1 MHDRADDWVTVRL
14 KGPAGGLGHGMGAVV
29 ELASAKDPVRVLA
42 RRWVWAGGP
51 FQSTACT
58 DLSFGAPAEWGP
70 LVATVRW
77 PAQGDGGAMVS
88 PPAEVRRGAV
98 AEIARPPVRA
108 PQR

>member
-1 MHDRADDWVTVRL
+1 
-14 KGPAGGLGHGMGAVV
+14 VV
-29 ELASAKDPVRVLA
+29 ELASAKEPARVLA
-42 RRWVWAGGP
+42 LRWVWAGGP

-88 PPAEVRRGAV
+88 PPTEVRRGAV

-108 PQR
+108 PPR